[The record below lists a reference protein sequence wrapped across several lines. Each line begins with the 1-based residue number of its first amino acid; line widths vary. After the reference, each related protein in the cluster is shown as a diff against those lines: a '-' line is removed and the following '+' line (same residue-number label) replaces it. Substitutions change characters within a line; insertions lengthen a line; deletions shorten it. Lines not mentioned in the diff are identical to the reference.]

1 MYAKPCRLRGGKNER
16 RDVMGHNIRAVWL
29 AAAAVALATGAQ
41 AQGWKPDRPINII
54 VPWAAG
60 GSTDQVTRVA
70 APLLEQAL
78 GQPVVVVNQ
87 PGASGAT
94 GTAAALAAPRDGY
107 TWTANAVANNATYAI
122 TGLVPDTSIK
132 DYRIYLS
139 VANIPVVS
147 VSADAPWKDMGELLE
162 AMKSETKP
170 TVATAG
176 VNSSGGMALAALQE
190 ASGGEGR
197 MISYDGGGPAAIAAA
212 GGEAQ
217 VTTQLASE
225 QAELIKGGKLRPLAA
240 LSDKPLQIEGID
252 PIPPITQWLP
262 DMHVAPDYFGILIP
276 MGAPQEVYDTVDKAW
291 QDVIMNSEEFKSYAL
306 QRGAVF
312 DPAFGEEALKK
323 ATPVIIAEA
332 CARVERGEAVVPPSE
347 FGIDC
352 EARTMK

>member
-1 MYAKPCRLRGGKNER
+1 MKRLL
-16 RDVMGHNIRAVWL
+16 L
-29 AAAAVALATGAQ
+29 AAAISGCALTMIPGAS
-41 AQGWKPDRPINII
+41 AQEWKPDKPINII

-70 APLLEQAL
+70 APLLEKVL

-107 TWTANAVANNATYAI
+107 TWTANAIANNATYAI
-122 TGLVPDTSIK
+122 TGLVPNTSIK
-132 DYRIYLS
+132 DYRVYLS
-139 VANIPVVS
+139 VANIPVIS
-147 VSADAPWKDMGELLE
+147 VNSDAPWQDMGQLLE
-162 AMKSETKP
+162 AMKSAEKP
-170 TVATAG
+170 SVATAG

-197 MISYDGGGPAAIAAA
+197 MIAYDGGGPAAIAAA

-240 LSDKPLQIEGID
+240 LSDKPLEIEGLD
-252 PIPPITQWLP
+252 KPIPPITQWLP
-262 DMHVAPDYFGILIP
+262 DMHTAPDYFGILIP
-276 MGAPQEVYDTVDKAW
+276 AGAPQEVYDAVDKAW
-291 QDVIMNSEEFKSYAL
+291 QEAIMNSEEFKTYAL

-312 DPAFGEEALKK
+312 DPAYGEEALKK
-323 ATPVIIAEA
+323 ATPVIISEA
-332 CARVERGEAVVPPSE
+332 CARVDRGEAVVQPSE

-352 EARTMK
+352 KAKTAQ

>member
-1 MYAKPCRLRGGKNER
+1 MKHFIIATVATIVLAVPGGASAE
-16 RDVMGHNIRAVWL
+16 W
-29 AAAAVALATGAQ
+29 T
-41 AQGWKPDRPINII
+41 PDRPINII

-70 APLLEQAL
+70 APLLEEAL

-94 GTAAALAAPRDGY
+94 GTQAALDAPRDGY
-107 TWTANAVANNATYAI
+107 TWTANAIANNATYAI
-122 TGLVPDTSIK
+122 TGLVPNTSIK
-132 DYRIYLS
+132 DYKIYLS

-147 VSADAPWKDMGELLE
+147 VSADAPWKDMGELIE
-162 AMKSETKP
+162 AMKSDTPP

-176 VNSSGGMALAALQE
+176 VNSSGGMALAALNE

-197 MISYDGGGPAAIAAA
+197 MIAYDGGGPAAIATA

-240 LSDKPLQIEGID
+240 LSNQPLAIEGIAE

-262 DMHVAPDYFGILIP
+262 DMHTAPDYFGILIP
-276 MGAPQEVYDTVDKAW
+276 VGAPQEVYDTVDRVW
-291 QDVIMNSEEFKSYAL
+291 QEAIMSSEEFKTYAL

-312 DPAFGEEALKK
+312 DPAYGDEALEK
-323 ATPVIIAEA
+323 AMPVIISEA
-332 CARVERGEAVVPPSE
+332 CARVTRGEAVVDPSE
-347 FGIDC
+347 FGINC
-352 EARTMK
+352 ETMTAE

>member
-1 MYAKPCRLRGGKNER
+1 MQRFFTVALSSACALTF
-16 RDVMGHNIRAVWL
+16 VTI
-29 AAAAVALATGAQ
+29 AAAQ
-41 AQGWKPDRPINII
+41 EWKPDRPINII

-70 APLLEQAL
+70 APLLEEAL

-94 GTAAALAAPRDGY
+94 GTQAALDAPRDGY
-107 TWTANAVANNATYAI
+107 TWTANAIANNATYAI
-122 TGLVPDTSIK
+122 TGLVPNTSID
-132 DYRIYLS
+132 DYRVYLS
-139 VANIPVVS
+139 IANIPVIS
-147 VSADAPWKDMGELLE
+147 VNKDAPWKDMGELLA
-162 AMKSETKP
+162 AMKSEQKP

-197 MISYDGGGPAAIAAA
+197 MISYDGGGPAAIATA

-225 QAELIKGGKLRPLAA
+225 QAELIKGGQLRPLAA
-240 LSDKPLQIEGID
+240 LSDKPLEIEGID
-252 PIPPITQWLP
+252 PIPPITNWLP

-276 MGAPQEVYDTVDKAW
+276 KGAPQEVYDTVDRVW
-291 QDVIMNSEEFKSYAL
+291 QEKIMNSEEFNAYARE
-306 QRGAVF
+306 RGAVF
-312 DPAFGEEALKK
+312 DPAYGEEGLKK
-323 ATPVIIAEA
+323 AMPVIISEA
-332 CARVERGEAVVPPSE
+332 CARVERGEAVVQPSE

-352 EARTMK
+352 ETRTAQ